1 MTIALEP
8 YEPIT
13 ASERRSTAID
23 WHILT
28 GEYPP
33 ECGGVGHYT
42 RLVACGLAT
51 AGDDVTVWT
60 PSRTAHAPE
69 DAGVTVRGLPDQFGW
84 RSRRDLSRELDDAA
98 SPRVLVQYVPHAFGW
113 KGGNLPF
120 CLWLWNRK
128 DRRPWVMF
136 HEVAYPFEAGD
147 RMGRRALAAVNRVMA
162 RLVSRAAH
170 RAFVSIPAWRREVE
184 SLAAAGTSIVWL
196 PVPATVPVVRDAAAT
211 AAVRRRYGADRPIV
225 GCFGT
230 FGSHLRAQLHACL
243 PLLAKQAT
251 CSILLIGR
259 HSEAM
264 VSELASHHPELA
276 GRLHG
281 TGALTDEEISVHL
294 HACDVMLQPFPD
306 GVSTRRTT
314 AMAGLA
320 HDRAIVTTT
329 GALTEAFWA
338 LDDAAIL
345 VPADDP
351 ARLASSVARLVTDP
365 TRQAQLGARAADL
378 YRRRFDVAHTVNTL
392 RRTT

>member
-42 RLVACGLAT
+42 RLVACGLAA

-69 DAGVTVRGLPDQFGW
+69 DEGVTVRGLPDQFGW
-84 RSRRDLSRELDDAA
+84 RSLRDLSRELDDAV

-128 DRRPWVMF
+128 DLRPWVMF

-147 RMGRRALAAVNRVMA
+147 RLGRRALAAVNHVMA

-184 SLAAAGTSIVWL
+184 SLAAAGASIVWL
-196 PVPATVPVVRDAAAT
+196 PVPATAWAGVRS
-211 AAVRRRYGADRPIV
+211 RP
-225 GCFGT
+225 
-230 FGSHLRAQLHACL
+230 
-243 PLLAKQAT
+243 
-251 CSILLIGR
+251 SI
-259 HSEAM
+259 A
-264 VSELASHHPELA
+264 
-276 GRLHG
+276 
-281 TGALTDEEISVHL
+281 
-294 HACDVMLQPFPD
+294 
-306 GVSTRRTT
+306 
-314 AMAGLA
+314 
-320 HDRAIVTTT
+320 
-329 GALTEAFWA
+329 
-338 LDDAAIL
+338 
-345 VPADDP
+345 
-351 ARLASSVARLVTDP
+351 
-365 TRQAQLGARAADL
+365 
-378 YRRRFDVAHTVNTL
+378 
-392 RRTT
+392 